1 MAKKTIIIID
11 CETNGLDSEEF
22 SVLSASAIKFTFDIE
37 TKKSEVIS
45 EFDRYYYPKENW
57 YNRSAI
63 QVNSLD
69 KENIDLKRRDVEYA
83 EFFIDDKDWDNY
95 IKGADIFV
103 GHNIEYFDSKFM
115 LDGRTEKKI
124 EEFDM
129 ICTMILNIFEVK
141 AEFEYPTPSDY
152 SPYKYPSLY
161 ETAKFYG
168 VDFDFR
174 KLHGS
179 LYDCQ
184 VVFEIFKKM
193 VDKGLLNKELG
204 IEQKIAENL

>member
-1 MAKKTIIIID
+1 M
-11 CETNGLDSEEF
+11 LF
-22 SVLSASAIKFTFDIE
+22 
-37 TKKSEVIS
+37 
-45 EFDRYYYPKENW
+45 
-57 YNRSAI
+57 RSTLWI
-63 QVNSLD
+63 

-168 VDFDFR
+168 VDFD
-174 KLHGS
+174 LGS
-179 LYDCQ
+179 FTAAYMIVRSSLRFLKRWLIKD
-184 VVFEIFKKM
+184 F
-193 VDKGLLNKELG
+193 
-204 IEQKIAENL
+204 